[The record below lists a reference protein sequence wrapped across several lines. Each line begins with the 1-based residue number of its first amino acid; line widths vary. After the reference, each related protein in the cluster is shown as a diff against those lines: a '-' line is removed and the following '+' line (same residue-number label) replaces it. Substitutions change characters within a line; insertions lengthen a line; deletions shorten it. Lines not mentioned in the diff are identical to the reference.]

1 MIIDAHA
8 HIGKLPGSK
17 FIKDFKKN
25 LDFLLDEM
33 RYGGVDHALIL
44 AGCYEDESRNIST
57 KSLIKLTT
65 GIRNISV
72 VGSIDILNYK
82 EGDLDELEQWLKDK
96 SIVGVKLYTGYQH
109 FYPNDER
116 CSPVYKLC
124 IKYGVPVIFHSG
136 DTLAGY
142 VENPKV
148 KYSHPLNIDD
158 TATDFPDLKIVIA
171 HMGNPWLI
179 DCAEIV
185 YKNPNVYADI
195 SGLVVGDELETSYG
209 DLMRARIKELIT
221 YVGINKLLFGTDFP
235 LCPLSSYVKFA
246 KSLDLPQKDQDDL
259 FYKNTAK
266 LFNLKI

>member
-1 MIIDAHA
+1 MIIDAHT
-8 HIGKLPGSK
+8 HIGKLPSSK
-17 FIKDFKKN
+17 FTEYFKKN
-25 LDFLLDEM
+25 LDFLMDEM
-33 RYGGVDHALIL
+33 RDTGVDHALIL
-44 AGCYEDESRNIST
+44 AGCYRDETRNIST
-57 KSLIKLTT
+57 KSLINITA
-65 GIRNISV
+65 GISNISA

-82 EGDLDELEQWLKDK
+82 KHDLNELEQWLKDK

-109 FYPNDER
+109 FYPNNER

-124 IKYGVPVIFHSG
+124 IKYNVPVIFHSG

-142 VENPKV
+142 VKNPKV

-158 TATDFPDLKIVIA
+158 VATDFSDLKIIIA

-179 DCAEIV
+179 DCAEVV

-195 SGLVVGDELETSYG
+195 SGLVVGDELETPYG
-209 DLMRARIKELIT
+209 DLMRNRIKELIT
-221 YVGINKLLFGTDFP
+221 YIGSNKLLFGTDFP

-246 KSLDLPQKDQDDL
+246 NSLDLPKKDQDDL

-266 LFNLKI
+266 LFNLDV